1 MSSFRLFLL
10 QDEQEKLKKKKRF
23 DFLDILL
30 AARVIETVLE
40 LPLYF
45 KQHQRKC
52 LEENVVFVL
61 KEEEEFASRSNE
73 NLSRSL
79 LFQDFQ

>member
-1 MSSFRLFLL
+1 MLFLL

-52 LEENVVFVL
+52 LEENLVFVL
-61 KEEEEFASRSNE
+61 KEEEEEEFASRTNE

-79 LFQDFQ
+79 MFQDFQ

>member
-1 MSSFRLFLL
+1 MLFLL

-52 LEENVVFVL
+52 LEENLVFVL
-61 KEEEEFASRSNE
+61 KEEEEEEFASRTNE
-73 NLSRSL
+73 NLSHNL
-79 LFQDFQ
+79 MFQDFQ